1 MRDARRFEAPSS
13 DAPLSEAPSA
23 EAAVRAIQACY
34 PQVYLACHTRHTRA
48 RSTNWRLSSSDSSV
62 LAHLDERAP
71 TRPATL
77 ARHLGV
83 GAPTLSAA
91 LRRLESLGYVARQRS
106 DGDGRAIEL
115 RLTAKGARAMRDTS
129 VLDAS
134 RVRALLATL
143 SEAERGLAVTGLEL
157 LARAA
162 RSVSARRR
170 VAAPTARRA

>member
-1 MRDARRFEAPSS
+1 MRDARRSEALSS
-13 DAPLSEAPSA
+13 DAPSSETPST
-23 EAAVRAIQACY
+23 EAAVRAIQVCY

-106 DGDGRAIEL
+106 AGDGRAIEL
-115 RLTAKGARAMRDTS
+115 RLTVNGARAMRATS

-134 RVRALLATL
+134 RVRAVLATL
-143 SEAERGLAVTGLEL
+143 SDAERALAVRGLEL

-162 RSVSARRR
+162 RTVGAKRG
-170 VAAPTARRA
+170 VAPPAGRRA